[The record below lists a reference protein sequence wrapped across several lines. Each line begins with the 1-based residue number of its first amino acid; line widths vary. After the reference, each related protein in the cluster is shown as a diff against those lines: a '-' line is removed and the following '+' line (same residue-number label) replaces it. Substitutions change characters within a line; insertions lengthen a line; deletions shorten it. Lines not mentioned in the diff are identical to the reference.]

1 MKHRLLSILVATC
14 LALPG
19 FSAVNYVLNE
29 SFEEGIPSTW
39 TQETLSGNNP
49 WIWDT
54 VSTYP
59 NGSYAGEHRVA
70 FRNTTSETQGYVT
83 RLITPAMDIS
93 GISSPQLTFAY
104 AQLAWTGNNDTL
116 KVYYRLSSTDDW
128 VLLQSFEA
136 ATAGWVPVTI
146 GLIGSSATYQLAFE
160 GHDDLGRGIVLD
172 DVRVLPESQCSDAPV
187 GLTVAPGSTTA
198 DISWTRDML
207 RTYEV
212 IVSNTAISDL
222 DNYDTSSAVFHQ
234 SDINAKTVTA
244 TGLTAQSHYY
254 VYLRSDCDDNESG
267 HSAWASAVEFETSC
281 EAIATFPW
289 TEDFENYTG
298 YTSSYSAESFA
309 ADCWANE
316 HIGGSGT
323 KLFYVYSSEN
333 GSNSTKQLCLPVMT
347 AGTQTKLVLPVFA
360 IDEAEGYAFSLDIFR
375 NTSSYATEGIRVYA
389 SNSTNIDDAIELAFI
404 SRNYSVANGAI
415 PAESASGWYNY
426 EVNIPLSG
434 NVFIIIRGE
443 SQYGS
448 ATYMDNFKV
457 RKLPDCRKL
466 SVNVSNVETTSAV
479 VNFNSVAVAQNY
491 QVVVATEALTL
502 SGDPTEAQLAKIV
515 YNQSDITTSGVNIE
529 GLTSAT
535 TYFVYA
541 RALCGGEEKGEW
553 SSGESFVTAC
563 TTISA
568 FPWLEGF
575 ENTDANTMPVCW
587 NVIREGGTYPYVVS
601 GSSYSHESTKAL
613 TWGTSYAY
621 SEYKSWAVMPEMENV
636 NTLEMTFYLKKASSS
651 YVGDSLVVGV
661 MTDPTDTT
669 TFVEV
674 AAFQPS
680 STSYQQQYVSFE
692 SYVGTGKYIA
702 FVSIPVGQTPSS
714 TKYYSPIT
722 IDDIKVR
729 PVPTCSDMSGV
740 KIKNVTNN
748 SAKVIFSNAGAAN
761 YQVIVATESAAD
773 PETLDAS
780 KIVFNDATLTDTIA
794 AVSGLTAQ
802 TTYYAYV
809 RGVCGAEDKG
819 EWASPVAFTTGCD
832 PIIIT
837 KESPLFESFEDFEI
851 GSTSSAAPQCWALLN
866 ANDGSYPYIYVNNT
880 AAYVQDGSK
889 SLYFIS
895 SDSRYGY
902 AILPSI
908 ADINDKQIEFF
919 YKDESAASSGRL
931 FIGYMTDITNE
942 ETFVQIAEFE
952 RSSTWTKG
960 KAGFFTIPVGDA
972 ATARI
977 AFKYGGASKNF
988 YLGIDSIVISNLP
1001 DCRDMGAVEIQSA
1014 KTHGATVRFPANG
1027 APQYQIVM
1035 ATESIDPTYVDSAAV
1050 PASIVY
1056 NEFVTSVS
1064 NVINNIAIPANSDIY
1079 VYVRAY
1085 CSSEE
1090 QGQWSNEVSF
1100 HTLCEP
1106 FSVDAFRVEDFNN
1119 VERINCWS
1127 FGFSTVGTSSS
1138 YAYAKRDS
1146 SAAYGAYLRL
1156 SKENAGDTYSDGA
1169 YAITPE
1175 LDIEDLT
1182 QYEVA
1187 FHAATTNNSNT
1198 KNLKRLLVG
1207 VMTDPSDVN
1216 TMQTLKAFNLD
1227 YAADSTAAKSYVISL
1242 ADAVQDEDG
1251 NYPHYVFFMAAEPNA
1266 THDSVNYV
1274 LIDNVSFSLL
1284 SSCPQIIETSVSNIT
1299 TDGARFAWEEVTGAT
1314 YQVLLSEVNSQQPDT
1329 LCASALAL
1337 EVVNTNHTDFSGLS
1351 ARTTYYAY
1359 VRAICGVGDTAS
1371 WSNATAFTTLIGI
1384 PYLEPFSATTLSEGW
1399 SVYNSSAASDSVNVA
1414 NANFNTTGTYKW
1426 QIVSSGAPT
1435 GMEGSIAQFTLST
1448 TYTSVYT
1455 WLVSPTIDLTGHEDD
1470 FIELSFK
1477 MAAENLYSSG
1487 IIAVY
1492 VSVDGAQSFKKLGT
1506 IAASEVTSAASKF
1519 AYKLTKFAGKK
1530 INLAFYAFQNYYPYS
1545 QSGSPKVSLD
1555 SVSVH
1560 TYDAVCMGV
1569 ENLQVALNGMAIDAS
1584 WEIEGTPVKTIV
1596 ELSDDANFATFID
1609 SVVVEDAL
1617 THQFT
1622 GLQLSKTYYVRAK
1635 QADCANA
1642 EWVVSEALSTPL
1654 AVPVTITFPSTTLS
1668 GDWSRYSGKVDEVL
1682 SDAAQLTSTSSGWKL
1697 VDGNPKISN
1706 IHPKINVYGTN
1717 CKYWFVSPAIDFSAN
1732 AGDSIV
1738 LNFDALLCGY
1748 SSSGSVSDAA
1758 ETTGTDDRF
1767 VVLATTDNGTTWT
1780 KLAEWNNQGTG
1791 DYVYD
1796 ALANDAF
1803 SFSLN
1808 MSNFGGQSAVRIALY
1823 AESTASN
1830 ADNDLHVGNISIKK
1844 IDLACTDPT
1853 DLVLAGGSR
1862 QIEASWTGDAA
1873 KRSIIQWSKTSDFAS
1888 LKADTIESGLSY
1900 TIESLDPSTTYFVR
1914 VQQICAAGNTDFTA
1928 VQSASTDC
1936 ETISAFPWNEDF
1948 SGYATG
1954 TLANPCW
1961 KNQHTVTVESATNLF
1976 SISSDASLYLPD
1988 MRAGNRTLLSLPE
2001 MTISEAD
2008 AFAFVLDVK
2017 RESSEKTQEGIV
2029 IYASQ
2034 SDTIDAS
2041 AVRLAHIIRAF
2052 KSGNDTVPKEAA
2064 AGWYTYEFAIP
2075 MSGTVRILI
2084 EGISEYGNATY
2095 MDNFKV
2101 YRMPTCRQVKNV
2113 AVDSIGNDTVLVS
2126 FDTLKIAVP
2135 YEILVATAEIDLTK
2149 ALTAADSAKIAIDDK
2164 TITASPAVIRGLV
2177 PGAHYYVYVRALCD
2191 EFEQGEWSDAA
2202 SFRTI
2207 PTCEDMTAPESVDKS
2222 DNSVTVAFTKT
2233 NAANYQLLAT
2243 LAAIN
2248 PDTLDNVADSII
2260 AYNQVVSEDTV
2271 EISGL
2276 QPQTF
2281 YYIYV
2286 RGVCATE
2293 DKGAWSAALSV
2304 KTACGAITTFPWK
2317 EDFDAST
2324 SLSECWNLVKDGNYP
2339 SVSSNSTYA
2348 HSGSNSFNWGTSY
2361 TSYDQYR
2368 GWLVLPEV
2376 DTAVNTFRLTMW
2388 ARCGSSYGSYYT
2400 ETADS
2405 VIIGVM
2411 DSQTDTA
2418 SFVRV
2423 DAFKPTTTYAQYEID
2438 LSSYAGSGK
2447 YITIL
2452 RQPLGDRSGKAYSYN
2467 GSSYYSDYTY
2477 DYCLPTIIDD
2487 VELSFLPACRDLKGL
2502 SVKEI
2507 SSSSAKASW
2516 EPTNAG
2522 QYQVILA
2529 NAEITPSDVDSVSGI
2544 DAAKLVRI
2552 DTVAAASFDFTALT
2566 PSTDYYIYVRGLCDE
2581 NEKSVWG
2588 SAEFKTECLVAVPYS
2603 MDFDDADDRKVV
2615 SSGTSYK
2622 IPSCFNAIAGGS
2634 GYPARVYDESEEN
2647 TSSST
2652 YSYAYSGTSSLR
2664 IYSSSTSP
2672 KFVTLPEMN
2681 QRIDTL
2687 ALTFKARAM
2696 YAYVNTSSG
2705 SKTVTNYASSSY
2717 AHALKIGTMT
2727 NPTDTASFQLIETV
2741 VLNEITTT
2749 PSSESDDPAGNNY
2762 WETFTVYLTGATGK
2776 FIAFVSDFSSS
2787 NYVWIDD
2794 VQVDFMPDCRVPAQI
2809 NITPAIRTADIEWV
2823 GLADEYELAIGAQGF
2838 KLPAAADSIYVLD
2851 TTFLQVEELTANTAY
2866 DVYIRSACGEGQYSA
2881 WSKVTTFRTDCDV
2894 YALPFSE
2901 NFNALKSGIP
2911 SCWDNSEG
2919 TTTTES
2925 YKWNYYASSTDT
2937 CARFNSY
2944 SNGSGNTNVLVTP
2957 LFYLEKEAYLTFD
2970 WKNPTGGEGVI
2981 YLTRNGVAK
2990 PDTLETKLKSISSWK
3005 QYSFDLTQYTGDTVA
3020 IHFKGTSNWGSN
3032 DAYLYLDNVK
3042 LNLWPDCRTISTL
3055 RVDSLGVNAAKLSW
3069 TATKAAQYQLVLAN
3083 AAIDP
3088 SYVDSVS
3095 GIDASKLV
3103 RIDTVAA
3110 TQCLFK
3116 ELDAQTAYYAYI
3128 RGLCDVASTS
3138 DWSEAYSFTT
3148 ECDALTSFPWSE
3160 DFNAYSDGNF
3170 SEGCWEN
3177 KHIAGSSSYV
3187 YTVTTGTN
3195 GNTSKVLKLPDMQT
3209 GNRTLL
3215 ALPTMDIEE
3224 AGSYGFRLDIYR
3236 GAYTT
3241 YNANEGIRVYAANNL
3256 QCDTLTATL
3265 LGFLPREWKATGINV
3280 PAESEAGWYTYEFE
3294 LPFQGTTRIFLVGVS
3309 QFKAATNIDNF
3320 MVRQLPQCKD
3330 VKGLE
3335 VLDIATD
3342 TTVVS
3347 FANSGAAAYEL
3358 VVADAAINPD
3368 SAATSDAAHV
3378 VLHNTA
3384 LTDTA
3389 AIVRD
3394 LSASTQY
3401 FAYVR
3406 GLCGED
3412 EHSER
3417 WTSASF
3423 TTACGVISAFP
3434 WNENFDGYATG
3445 STSNP
3450 FSAPCWIN
3458 EHTVVVSSSYTNYTN
3473 YKYYISSSSNAGN
3486 STKQLCLPDM
3496 AAGNKTLLGLPQMFI
3511 DEANAYG
3518 FTVDVN
3524 RSASGSSSTNEGIRV
3539 YASLSD
3545 TIDASAVELGFLYR
3559 NCDQTDGKVVVA
3571 ESGTGWYTYEFT
3583 IPLSGNVRILLQ
3595 GESQFG
3601 LSTYMDNFRV
3611 RQLPTCDKVTGVEVS
3626 DITTSSATISFPSTG
3641 AANYH
3646 VIVASQV
3653 LDLASALSAADS
3665 AKIVFDDATL
3675 TDTVANVTGLT
3686 ANTLYYAYA
3695 RGLCDNE
3702 GGDWST
3708 GISFRTDCGAFTPP
3722 YSQNFDNASERT
3734 QIDGT
3739 SYYLPECWNEG
3750 HSSTSAMSR
3759 IYTEGYDNNYNYNSY
3774 AKSGKSALGV
3784 VSDASNAS
3792 YAVLPLIVT
3801 DGENGID
3808 LSFEARALY
3817 ETEEYNDYTESYD
3830 DVINNYATSSYA
3842 HSVKVGLMS
3851 DPSDISTFSLVEEVK
3866 LTEIA
3871 STPSSVSNDPN
3882 GRKYWENHTVRL
3894 NAPAGMYIAFVS
3906 DYSKTNRVWI
3916 DDIQAIEFNDACP
3929 GVNGVEVSNVS
3940 TSGLD
3945 VAFHYNEA
3953 DDDND
3958 ARIAISASEALD
3970 LDNVLLLDTIYN
3982 DSAYSA
3988 TITLA
3993 SGSSFYVFVQ
4003 QFCGNDGNSPWE
4015 KVEICTPYL
4024 VRYEPIF
4031 SSTTLPDDWAR
4042 YSGSVDGV
4050 IAGTAQLTTSSSGWS
4065 LTAADTVVNATHFR
4079 GNVFGTSFNYW
4090 MVTPTIDLT
4099 PNVGE
4104 GLLLSFEAGLTP
4116 YGNTNSYIDKRNT
4129 GVDDRFAVLVTT
4141 DDGATWTKVAE
4152 WNNAG
4157 TGDYVYNDIPEDGAP
4172 YRFNL
4177 SNFAGQNVR
4186 IAFYGESTESNADN
4200 YLHFGNI
4207 VLDRCPARTYN
4218 DHICSGSDYDGSQAA
4233 DPNPFYIAADQ
4244 YKVGENVFSEFRPS
4258 EGAGDVDSMIVLN
4271 LYVHDWF
4278 TTDLNVTLCEGEH
4291 YNLDENG
4298 WEFDAVYGMADKRKI
4313 LTSALG
4319 CDSVVIL
4326 HINVIQAV
4334 TVEIS
4339 DSVRMGDAYHWNGQ
4353 DYYLAGN
4360 YQFKTQSVIT
4370 GCDSTTVLH
4379 LSVYQ
4384 EEQAIHSVTSQS
4396 LLIAPNP
4403 VKKGEPIHVLTSFTA
4418 AELREAKVEIISAAG
4433 SLFYTQQ
4440 GAEDPFVLPGIPVS
4454 GVYIVRVIVGDEMF
4468 ISSLLV
4474 H

>member
-19 FSAVNYVLNE
+19 FSAIPYALNE

-54 VSTYP
+54 ESTYP

-116 KVYYRLSSTDDW
+116 KVYYRLSSTDNW

-136 ATAGWVPVTI
+136 ATTGWVPVTI

-289 TEDFENYTG
+289 TEDFEKYTG
-298 YTSSYSAESFA
+298 YTSSSSAVSFA
-309 ADCWANE
+309 ADCWVNE
-316 HIGGSGT
+316 HIGGSGSD
-323 KLFYVYSSEN
+323 LFYVYSSTN
-333 GSNSTKQLCLPVMT
+333 GSNSTKQLCLPDMSS
-347 AGTQTKLVLPVFA
+347 GTLTKLVLPVFA
-360 IDEAEGYAFSLDIFR
+360 IDEAEGYAFSLDIYR
-375 NTSSYATEGIRVYA
+375 NATSYAAEGIRVYA
-389 SNSTNIDDAIELAFI
+389 SNSTNIDDATELAFI

-466 SVNVSNVETTSAV
+466 SVNVSNIETTSAV

-515 YNQSDITTSGVNIE
+515 YNQSDITTSGVNVE

-553 SSGESFVTAC
+553 SSRESFVTAC
-563 TTISA
+563 AAISA

-587 NVIREGGTYPYVVS
+587 NVIREGGSYPYVVAN
-601 GSSYSHESTKAL
+601 SSYTTYSHEGTKAL
-613 TWGTSYAY
+613 TWGTSYSY
-621 SEYKSWAVMPEMENV
+621 STEYKSWAVMPEMENV
-636 NTLEMTFYLKKASSS
+636 NTLEMTFYLKIASSY

-674 AAFQPS
+674 AAFHPS

-702 FVSIPVGQTPSS
+702 FVSIPVGQSS
-714 TKYYSPIT
+714 YSSKYYSPIT

-729 PVPTCSDMSGV
+729 PVPTCDDVSGV
-740 KIKNVTNN
+740 KVKNVTNN
-748 SAKVIFSNAGAAN
+748 SAKVIFSNTGAAN

-809 RGVCGAEDKG
+809 RGVCGTEDKG

-837 KESPLFESFEDFEI
+837 KESPLFESFEDFEK
-851 GSTSSAAPQCWALLN
+851 GSSSSAAPQCWALLN
-866 ANDGSYPYIYVNNT
+866 ANDGSYPYIYVNNSS
-880 AAYVQDGSK
+880 AYVQDGSK
-889 SLYFIS
+889 SLYFQS
-895 SDSRYGY
+895 SNLRYGY
-902 AILPSI
+902 AILPAI

-919 YKDESAASSGRL
+919 YKDENASSSGRL

-952 RSSTWTKG
+952 RSTTWAKG
-960 KAGFFTIPVGDA
+960 KASFFTIPVGDA

-977 AFKYGGASKNF
+977 AFKYGGASNNY

-1001 DCRDMGAVEIQSA
+1001 DCRDMGAVEIQSV

-1050 PASIVY
+1050 PASIIY

-1064 NVINNIAIPANSDIY
+1064 NVINNTAIPANADIY

-1090 QGQWSNEVSF
+1090 QGKWSNEVSF

-1106 FSVDAFRVEDFNN
+1106 FSVDAFGVEDFNN

-1182 QYEVA
+1182 KYEVA
-1187 FHAATTNNSNT
+1187 FNAATTNNSNT

-1207 VMTDPSDVN
+1207 VMTNPSDAN

-1227 YAADSTAAKSYVISL
+1227 YAADSTAAKSYVVSL

-1284 SSCPQIIETSVSNIT
+1284 SSCPQIIETSASNVT

-1314 YQVLLSEVNSQQPDT
+1314 YQVLLSEINSKQPDT

-1337 EVVNTNHTDFSGLS
+1337 EVVNTNHKDFSGLS

-1399 SVYNSSAASDSVNVA
+1399 SVYNSSSSASDSVNVA
-1414 NANFNTTGTYKW
+1414 NFSTTGTYKW

-1530 INLAFYAFQNYYPYS
+1530 INLAFYAYQYYSTYS
-1545 QSGSPKVSLD
+1545 QSGSPIVSLD

-1642 EWVVSEALSTPL
+1642 EWVVSEAVKTPIGIPYSESFN
-1654 AVPVTITFPSTTLS
+1654 VSSIPSDWTIMS
-1668 GDWSRYSGKVDEVL
+1668 GDPASAFAGTAPTSASGGWYI
-1682 SDAAQLTSTSSGWKL
+1682 STSSNGL
-1697 VDGNPKISN
+1697 PAN
-1706 IHPKINVYGTN
+1706 HAKINIWSSAN
-1717 CKYWFVSPAIDFSAN
+1717 NKWLVSPIIDMTSIQTT
-1732 AGDSIV
+1732 DSIV
-1738 LNFDALLCGY
+1738 MSFDFAYTDYNSASGPDANSDQALLLLVSTDGGNTWTAANGY
-1748 SSSGSVSDAA
+1748 EWSHTDSIVANVSKTLSSIP
-1758 ETTGTDDRF
+1758 TTGTTITLTDFARF
-1767 VVLATTDNGTTWT
+1767 AGNSIKIAFVATTTSG
-1780 KLAEWNNQGTG
+1780 
-1791 DYVYD
+1791 
-1796 ALANDAF
+1796 
-1803 SFSLN
+1803 
-1808 MSNFGGQSAVRIALY
+1808 
-1823 AESTASN
+1823 
-1830 ADNDLHVGNISIKK
+1830 DNDFHVANVSLKQIIAGC
-1844 IDLACTDPT
+1844 DDPT
-1853 DLVLAGGSR
+1853 ELAVEGGSR
-1862 QIEASWTGDAA
+1862 QIAVTWNGDAD

-1900 TIESLDPSTTYFVR
+1900 TIESLDPATTYFVR

-1928 VQSASTDC
+1928 VQSAATDC
-1936 ETISAFPWNEDF
+1936 ETISEFPWNEDF
-1948 SGYATG
+1948 SGFATG

-1961 KNQHTVTVESATNLF
+1961 KNQHTVGTTTKLF
-1976 SISSDASLYLPD
+1976 SISGASLYLPD
-1988 MRAGNRTLLSLPE
+1988 MQPGNRTLLSLPE

-2017 RESSEKTQEGIV
+2017 RESSSKTQEGIV

-2052 KSGNDTVPKEAA
+2052 DLGNDTVPAEAA
-2064 AGWYTYEFAIP
+2064 AGWYNYEFTIP

-2084 EGISEYGNATY
+2084 EGISEYGNSTY

-2126 FDTLKIAVP
+2126 FDTLKIGVP
-2135 YEILVATAEIDLTK
+2135 YEILVATAEIDFTK

-2191 EFEQGEWSDAA
+2191 EFEQGEWSNAA

-2207 PTCEDMTAPESVDKS
+2207 PTCEDMTAPKSVDKS

-2293 DKGAWSAALSV
+2293 DKGAWSAVLSV

-2361 TSYDQYR
+2361 TSSDQYR
-2368 GWLVLPEV
+2368 GWLVLPEI
-2376 DTAVNTFRLTMW
+2376 DTAVNTFKLTMW
-2388 ARCGSSYGSYYT
+2388 ARCGYSYSSYYY

-2423 DAFKPTTTYAQYEID
+2423 DAFMPTTTYAQYEID

-2467 GSSYYSDYTY
+2467 GYSYYSDYTY

-2502 SVKEI
+2502 AVKEI
-2507 SSSSAKASW
+2507 SSSAAKASW
-2516 EPTNAG
+2516 KPTNAG

-2552 DTVAAASFDFTALT
+2552 DTVAEALINYTALT
-2566 PSTDYYIYVRGLCDE
+2566 PATDYYIYVRGLCDE

-2603 MDFDDADDRKVV
+2603 MDFDDADDRKVAYV
-2615 SSGTSYK
+2615 SYGTSYK
-2622 IPSCFNAIAGGS
+2622 IPSCFNAMAGGS

-2647 TSSST
+2647 TSSYT
-2652 YSYAYSGTSSLR
+2652 YSYAHSGTSSLR

-2672 KFVTLPEMN
+2672 QFVTLPEMN
-2681 QRIDTL
+2681 QRTDTL
-2687 ALTFKARAM
+2687 ALTFKARAL
-2696 YAYVNTSSG
+2696 YAYVSTSSG

-2727 NPTDTASFQLIETV
+2727 DPADTASFQLIETV

-2809 NITPAIRTADIEWV
+2809 NITPANRTADIEWV
-2823 GLADEYELAIGAQGF
+2823 GTADEYELAIGAQGF

-2851 TTFLQVEELTANTAY
+2851 TTFLHVEELTGNTAY
-2866 DVYIRSACGEGQYSA
+2866 DVYIRSACGEGLYSA

-2901 NFNALKSGIP
+2901 NFNALESGIP
-2911 SCWDNSEG
+2911 TCWDNSEG

-2944 SNGSGNTNVLVTP
+2944 LNSSGNTNVLVTP

-2970 WKNPTGGEGVI
+2970 WKNPDGGEGVI

-3042 LNLWPDCRTISTL
+3042 LNLWPDCRIISTL

-3069 TATKAAQYQLVLAN
+3069 KATKAAQYQLVLAN

-3103 RIDTVAA
+3103 RVDTVAA
-3110 TQCLFK
+3110 TQCLFE

-3128 RGLCDVASTS
+3128 RGLCDVASKS

-3148 ECDALTSFPWSE
+3148 DCDAVSSFPWSE

-3187 YTVTTGTN
+3187 YTVTTGAN

-3224 AGSYGFRLDIYR
+3224 ADSYGFRLDIYR
-3236 GAYTT
+3236 DAYST
-3241 YNANEGIRVYAANNL
+3241 YNANEGIRVYAANNS

-3309 QFKAATNIDNF
+3309 QYKAATNIDNF
-3320 MVRQLPQCKD
+3320 MVRQLPQCKN

-3335 VLDIATD
+3335 VLDIAAD

-3368 SAATSDAAHV
+3368 SAATSDVAHV

-3412 EHSER
+3412 EHSEK

-3434 WNENFDGYATG
+3434 WADDLENYAIGTFEGLCWTNERITGNNDLSITNTAVGVNATNMLYMKYQDVG
-3445 STSNP
+3445 S
-3450 FSAPCWIN
+3450 
-3458 EHTVVVSSSYTNYTN
+3458 
-3473 YKYYISSSSNAGN
+3473 
-3486 STKQLCLPDM
+3486 STGGTTATAVATLPV
-3496 AAGNKTLLGLPQMFI
+3496 FRI
-3511 DEANAYG
+3511 DSANAYG
-3518 FTVDVN
+3518 VSLDMYRAADTYGDI
-3524 RSASGSSSTNEGIRV
+3524 EGVRIL
-3539 YASLSD
+3539 ASLSAVLD
-3545 TIDASAVELGFLYR
+3545 SSAVELGYICR
-3559 NCDQTDGKVVVA
+3559 HYDKAITGSVAA
-3571 ESGTGWYTYEFT
+3571 ESAAGWYTYEFA
-3583 IPLSGNVRILLQ
+3583 IPLEGEVYIFVRTEQEYDANSI
-3595 GESQFG
+3595 F
-3601 LSTYMDNFRV
+3601 MDNFRV

-3626 DITTSSATISFPSTG
+3626 DITVSSATISFPSTG

-3646 VIVASQV
+3646 VIVASAA
-3653 LDLASALSAADS
+3653 LDLSKVLSATDS
-3665 AKIVFDDATL
+3665 AKIAFDDATL

-3702 GGDWST
+3702 DGEWSA
-3708 GISFRTDCGAFTPP
+3708 GISFRTDCGVFTLP
-3722 YSQNFDNASERT
+3722 YSQNFDNTSERK

-3739 SYYLPECWNEG
+3739 SYYLPVCWNEG

-3759 IYTEGYDNNYNYNSY
+3759 IYTNSESYYYSYLY
-3774 AKSGKSALGV
+3774 AKSGTSALGV

-3792 YAVLPLIVT
+3792 YAVLPLIET
-3801 DGENGID
+3801 DGGNGID

-3817 ETEEYNDYTESYD
+3817 VTEEYDDYSWSSDE
-3830 DVINNYATSSYA
+3830 VINNYATSSYA

-3871 STPSSVSNDPN
+3871 STPSSVSDDPN
-3882 GRKYWENHTVRL
+3882 GREYWENYTVRL
-3894 NAPAGMYIAFVS
+3894 EAPAGKYIAFVS

-3916 DDIQAIEFNDACP
+3916 DDIQAIEFNDACS
-3929 GVNGVEVSNVS
+3929 GVNGIEVSNVS

-3958 ARIAISASEALD
+3958 ARIAISASETLD

-3988 TITLA
+3988 VVTLA

-4003 QFCGNDGNSPWE
+4003 QFCGDDGTSAWE
-4015 KVEICTPYL
+4015 KVEIHTPYM
-4024 VRYEPIF
+4024 VRYEPVF
-4031 SSTTLPDDWAR
+4031 SSTTLPSDWNR
-4042 YSGSVDGV
+4042 YTGLVDNV
-4050 IAGTAQLTTSSSGWS
+4050 LDGTSQVTSTTSGWS
-4065 LTAADTVVNATHFR
+4065 LTAADAIINSTHFR
-4079 GNVFGTSFNYW
+4079 GDIYGGSFNYW

-4116 YGNTNSYIDKRNT
+4116 YSSSYVSVRNSGT
-4129 GVDDRFAVLVTT
+4129 DDRFAVLVTT

-4172 YRFNL
+4172 YRLNL

-4207 VLDRCPARTYN
+4207 VLDRCAARTYN

-4313 LTSALG
+4313 LTSSLG

-4384 EEQAIHSVTSQS
+4384 EEQAIHSVTAQS

-4403 VKKGEPIHVLTSFTA
+4403 VKIGEPIHVLTSFTA

-4454 GVYIVRVIVGDEMF
+4454 GVYIVRVIIGDEIF